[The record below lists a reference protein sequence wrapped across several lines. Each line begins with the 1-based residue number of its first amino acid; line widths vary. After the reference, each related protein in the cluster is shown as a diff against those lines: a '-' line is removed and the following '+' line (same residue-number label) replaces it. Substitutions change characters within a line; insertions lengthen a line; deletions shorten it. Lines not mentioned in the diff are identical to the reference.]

1 MAKARGVLLLQ
12 LAVGLSGLA
21 VVFVTAAAAN
31 GRVSWQMPSTEQ
43 LLEACQNFILPAAG
57 ATGIA
62 ALVFGVL
69 AVAVVGLGLR
79 SLMRQLRATRRFM
92 RSLAPPR
99 VTSIAG
105 SQVTVVEDVRPLA
118 FCAGLLRPRIFLSRA
133 TVEALDESELS
144 VVVAHEA
151 CHANQRDPLRVLVT
165 RVLADAL
172 FFLPAAR
179 RLGRRYEELVEIAA
193 DQFAV
198 RPGSRRRAALASAL
212 LSLEATGSAVVGIA
226 PERVDH
232 LMGDRTRWDLPVA
245 LLVAAFVVL
254 MVMTTIALRLEAAA
268 ATELNLPLLAA
279 QACMLV
285 MAVVPL
291 MFGAF
296 LLMRAR
302 R

>member
-1 MAKARGVLLLQ
+1 MAKARGVLFLQ
-12 LAVGLSGLA
+12 LGLGLLGSA
-21 VVFVTAAAAN
+21 VVFLLAATAG
-31 GRVSWQMPSTEQ
+31 GRLSWQLPSAEQ
-43 LLEACQNFILPAAG
+43 LREACQNFLLPAAG
-57 ATGIA
+57 ATDIA
-62 ALVFGVL
+62 TLVFGVF
-69 AVAVVGLGLR
+69 AVAVLALGVR
-79 SLMRQLRATRRFM
+79 SLIRQLRSTRRFM
-92 RSLAPPR
+92 RSLARPR
-99 VTSIAG
+99 VSAVAG
-105 SQVTVVEDVRPLA
+105 GEVTVIEDARPLA
-118 FCAGLLRPRIFLSRA
+118 FCAGLLRPRIYLSSA
-133 TVEALDESELS
+133 TIEALDELELS

-151 CHANQRDPLRVLVT
+151 CHAKQRDPLRVLVT

-198 RPGSRRRAALASAL
+198 RSGRGGRAALASAL
-212 LSLEATGSAVVGIA
+212 LSLEGTGSAVVGIA

-232 LMGDRTRWDLPVA
+232 LMGERTRWDLPVT

-254 MVMTTIALRLEAAA
+254 MVMTTSALRLEAAA
-268 ATELNLPLLAA
+268 ATEINLPLLAA

-291 MFGAF
+291 MFGA
-296 LLMRAR
+296 LVLVRAR

>member
-1 MAKARGVLLLQ
+1 M
-12 LAVGLSGLA
+12 
-21 VVFVTAAAAN
+21 
-31 GRVSWQMPSTEQ
+31 
-43 LLEACQNFILPAAG
+43 
-57 ATGIA
+57 A
-62 ALVFGVL
+62 ALGFGVV
-69 AVAVVGLGLR
+69 AVAVLGLG
-79 SLMRQLRATRRFM
+79 SLVRQLRATRRFL
-92 RSLAPPR
+92 RGLARPR
-99 VTSIAG
+99 LSTIAG
-105 SQVTVVEDVRPLA
+105 SRVTVVEDARPLA

-151 CHANQRDPLRVLVT
+151 CHAKQRDPLRVLVT

-198 RPGSRRRAALASAL
+198 RSGDDGRAALASAL

-232 LMGDRTRWDLPVA
+232 LMGERTRWDLPVA
-245 LLVAAFVVL
+245 LLVAASAVL
-254 MVMTTIALRLEAAA
+254 TAMTTIAFRLEAAA

-279 QACMLV
+279 HACMLV

-291 MFGAF
+291 IFGA
-296 LLMRAR
+296 LVLMRAR

>member
-1 MAKARGVLLLQ
+1 MAKARGVLFLQ
-12 LAVGLSGLA
+12 LGVGLLGLA
-21 VVFVTAAAAN
+21 VVFLTAAAAG
-31 GRVSWQMPSTEQ
+31 GRLSWQLPSNEQ
-43 LLEACQNFILPAAG
+43 LREACQNLILPAAG
-57 ATGIA
+57 ATDIA
-62 ALVFGVL
+62 TLIFGVL
-69 AVAVVGLGLR
+69 AVAVLGLGVR
-79 SLMRQLRATRRFM
+79 SLMRQLLSTRRFM
-92 RSLAPPR
+92 RSLAQPQVSALMGR
-99 VTSIAG
+99 
-105 SQVTVVEDVRPLA
+105 QVTVVEDARPLA
-118 FCAGLLRPRIFLSRA
+118 FCAGLLRPRIYLSRA

-144 VVVAHEA
+144 VVIAHEA
-151 CHANQRDPLRVLVT
+151 CHAKQRDPLRVLVT

-193 DQFAV
+193 DQFAM
-198 RPGSRRRAALASAL
+198 RSGNDGPAALASAL

-232 LMGDRTRWDLPVA
+232 LMGERTRWDLPVA

-291 MFGAF
+291 MFGAL